1 MAATIT
7 PATAA
12 PARRSLL
19 RRLRWWLLRRRSEA
33 ILRSLEPRLGRAGR
47 IAPASPG
54 A

>member
-12 PARRSLL
+12 PVRRSLL

-33 ILRSLEPRLGRAGR
+33 ILARAGR
-47 IAPASPG
+47 ITPASPG